1 MPVNMNLPPNLAWL
15 SRSVQHRFPTAQN
28 RDSPIENHGYC
39 ATMMNATG
47 KKKTGADRVF
57 LFLQGPHGKF
67 FPELAAHLEE
77 TGAQCWRVAFNAGDA
92 AGWRSDA
99 TLLRF
104 TGQRGDWIS
113 QFSDW
118 LGETGATDLV
128 LYGDTRWHHADA
140 ICATRSAGLTVH
152 VFEEGYLRP
161 YWATYERNGSNGN
174 SRLMQITLR
183 DMEKALSSGGEHT
196 PMPPDRWGDLRHHM
210 LYGALYHW
218 HVLFRNRAF
227 PNYRPHRDL
236 SVQAEFWL
244 QLLRLLRRPRHMFQ
258 RWRTTRRIRNG
269 GWPYHV
275 ALLQLEHDASFR
287 AFSNFASQTDFVDLV
302 VSGFAA
308 GAPSHHR
315 LVFKAHPL
323 EDGRAPLSKAIR
335 DSAQAH
341 GIADRVFF
349 VRGGK
354 LAHLLKGSRSAVT
367 VNSTAAHQALW
378 RGLPVRSFGTSV
390 YDKPGL
396 VSHQPLP
403 EFFTDPQPPDPDA
416 YSIYRRFL
424 LETSQIPGGFYS
436 ARGRAELLRQVVDNM
451 LSDSDLYDL
460 RLADQESNSQHL
472 RLVR

>member
-1 MPVNMNLPPNLAWL
+1 
-15 SRSVQHRFPTAQN
+15 
-28 RDSPIENHGYC
+28 
-39 ATMMNATG
+39 MMNATG

-57 LFLQGPHGKF
+57 LFLQGPHGPF
-67 FPELAAHLEE
+67 FSELAAHLAE
-77 TGAQCWRVAFNAGDA
+77 TGAHCWRVAFNAGDA
-92 AGWRSDA
+92 AGWRNEA

-104 TGQRGDWIS
+104 TGHRGDWTS
-113 QFSDW
+113 QFKDW
-118 LGETGATDLV
+118 VGETGATDLI

-140 ICATRSAGLTVH
+140 IAAAKSAGLTVH

-161 YWATYERNGSNGN
+161 YWATYERGGSNGN
-174 SRLMQITLR
+174 SRLMQITLEQ
-183 DMEKALSSGGEHT
+183 MAQALSAGTEHT

-210 LYGALYHW
+210 FHGALYHW
-218 HVLFRNRAF
+218 HVLFRNHAF

-236 SVQAEFWL
+236 SVRAEFSL
-244 QLLRLLRRPRHMFQ
+244 QLLRLLRRPRHMFE

-275 ALLQLEHDASFR
+275 VLLQLEHDASFR
-287 AFSNFASQTDFVDLV
+287 AFSAFTSQTDFVDSI

-323 EDGRAPLSKAIR
+323 EDGRAPLSRAIR
-335 DSAQAH
+335 DSAHAH
-341 GIADRVFF
+341 SIADRVFF

-354 LAHLLKGSRSAVT
+354 LAYLLNASRSAVT

-378 RGLPVRSFGTSV
+378 RGLPLRSFGTSV

-396 VSHQPLP
+396 VSHQPLTD
-403 EFFTDPQPPDPDA
+403 FFTDPQPPNPEI
-416 YSIYRRFL
+416 YSVYRRFL
-424 LETSQIPGGFYS
+424 LETSQLPGGFYS
-436 ARGRAELLRQVVDNM
+436 SRGRAELLRRVVDHM
-451 LSDSDLYDL
+451 LSESDPYDL
-460 RLADQESNSQHL
+460 RLAGHELKSQQL